1 MTTYK
6 QLEKEFE
13 RKVKELQDK
22 ICPHKKTK
30 WMEQWWAIGHSTG
43 YSVKVC
49 LRCNKIVDKKAHKVV
64 DEIDD

>member
-30 WMEQWWAIGHSTG
+30 WMEQWWAIGIPQD
-43 YSVKVC
+43 
-49 LRCNKIVDKKAHKVV
+49 IVSKYVLDVIK
-64 DEIDD
+64 